1 MPCRRASA
9 LSSSTMGGSTW
20 LRGPDASSCSAYTGS
35 AGYTVLVHERLEAFD
50 DVPASGLGDRSIRQ
64 FLPLVRTTLP
74 RARRPITT
82 SSAAA
87 ASASG

>member
-35 AGYTVLVHERLEAFD
+35 AGYTYSSMNASRRLTMSR
-50 DVPASGLGDRSIRQ
+50 ASGLGDRSIRQ